1 MHSKIKEFNY
11 EYYWSTV
18 VDACFSCWWITCWLN
33 PFKSSFILMVQSLI
47 NQLACGLED
56 YARQLPKTWPLQK
69 SSQGLVSKPNRRF
82 HEDMWI
88 TGMRFQGFFKAWAIM
103 RLVKESTTKKIKPIK
118 EHWASKGFTVE
129 RWKTLRLTKGLIA
142 DKHLS
147 REDRHKPFLA
157 LANLTRDFYW
167 PETQS

>member
-1 MHSKIKEFNY
+1 MKFQGEELLKGYNLE
-11 EYYWSTV
+11 ST
-18 VDACFSCWWITCWLN
+18 FRN
-33 PFKSSFILMVQSLI
+33 P
-47 NQLACGLED
+47 
-56 YARQLPKTWPLQK
+56 
-69 SSQGLVSKPNRRF
+69 SKPNLTWGFMNLNGIEGIIRF